1 MNFNYDI
8 IVVGAGH
15 AGCEAATAS
24 ANLGSK
30 TLLITMDM
38 NKIAQMSCN
47 PAVGGIAKGQI
58 VREID
63 ALGGQMGIVSDK
75 TAIQFRMLNRSK
87 GPAMWSPRVQSDRM
101 KFIETWREIIEN
113 TNNLDMWQDMV
124 TELTF
129 DGSVVTGVKTRMGVE
144 FKAKSVILTN
154 GTFLN
159 GLIHVGK
166 VQIGGGR
173 IGEPASYGMSE
184 QLKEFGFKT
193 DRMKTGTPVRIDARS
208 VDFSVMEEQKG
219 EDDFHKFSYLPDV
232 NRTLTQRS
240 CWISYTTEETH
251 DALREGLHDSPLY
264 NGQIQSI
271 GPRYCPSIETKIVT
285 FSDKTSHQLFLEPE
299 GVNTNEFYL
308 NGFSSSLPLENQIKA
323 LKLIPAFRNVH
334 IFRPGYAIE
343 YDFFDPTQL
352 LPTLETKMV
361 KNLFF
366 AGQINGTTGYEEAG
380 GQGLMAGINAHI
392 NCHGGNPFTLR
403 RDEAYIGVLID
414 DLITKGVD
422 EPYRMFTSRA
432 EYRILLRQD
441 NADERLT
448 RKGHELGL
456 ATKERMNYLLSKEDN
471 VNKIL
476 EFVKNFSIKSD
487 RINPFLESI
496 NTAPL
501 KHGVKLIDLI
511 TRPHIDLNLMASEV
525 TALKDT
531 LDSIKDRKEEVIE
544 SADIKIKY
552 GGYIKRERIMADKLT
567 RLEDIRIKDRFNYD
581 EIKSISTEGRQKLT
595 SINPETIAQ
604 ASRIPGVSPNDISV
618 LLVLLGR

>member
-15 AGCEAATAS
+15 AGCEAATAA
-24 ANLGSK
+24 ANMGSK
-30 TLLITMDM
+30 VLLITMDM

-75 TAIQFRMLNRSK
+75 TSIQFRMLNRSK
-87 GPAMWSPRVQSDRM
+87 GPAMWSPRTQNDRV
-101 KFIETWREIIEN
+101 KFIETWRDIVEN
-113 TNNLDMWQDMV
+113 TDNLYMWQDMV
-124 TELTF
+124 TELIF
-129 DGSVVTGVKTRMGVE
+129 DNKTVTGVKTKMGVS
-144 FKAKSVILTN
+144 FHAKTVILTN

-159 GLIHVGK
+159 GLIHIGK
-166 VQIGGGR
+166 VQLGGGR
-173 IGEPASYGMSE
+173 LAEPSSYGMTE
-184 QLKEFGFKT
+184 QLAEAGFTT

-208 VDFSVMEEQKG
+208 VDFSLMEEQPG
-219 EDDFHKFSYLPDV
+219 DETHHTFSYLPDIK
-232 NRTLTQRS
+232 RTLLQRS
-240 CWISYTTEETH
+240 CWMTSTTEEVH
-251 DALREGLHDSPLY
+251 EVLKKHVDDSPLY
-264 NGQIQSI
+264 NGQILGI

-285 FSDKTSHQLFLEPE
+285 FSDKTSHLLFLEPE
-299 GVNTNEFYL
+299 GETTHECYL
-308 NGFSSSLPLENQIKA
+308 NGFSSSLSLETQIEA
-323 LKLIPAFRNVH
+323 LKLVPAFRNVH

-352 LPTLETKMV
+352 KPTLETKLIE
-361 KNLFF
+361 NLYF
-366 AGQINGTTGYEEAG
+366 AGQINGTTGYEEAA
-380 GQGLMAGINAHI
+380 GQGLVAGINAHI
-392 NCHGGNPFTLR
+392 RCHGGSDFTLN

-448 RKGHELGL
+448 EKGYNLGL
-456 ATKERMNYLLSKEDN
+456 AKRERVDLLNSKQEKVQEIIN
-471 VNKIL
+471 
-476 EFVKNFSIKSD
+476 FVQNFSIKPD

-496 NTAPL
+496 NSSPL
-501 KHGVKLIDLI
+501 KHGVKLAQLL
-511 TRPHIDLNLMASEV
+511 TRPHIDLKLMA
-525 TALKDT
+525 TAVSSLNEK
-531 LDSIKDRKEEVIE
+531 LENIKDRKEESIE

-552 GGYIKRERIMADKLT
+552 DGYIKREKIMADKIT
-567 RLEDIRIKDRFNYD
+567 RLEEIKIKDKFNYS
-581 EIKSISTEGRQKLT
+581 EIKSLSTEAREKLT
-595 SINPETIAQ
+595 AINPETIAQ
-604 ASRIPGVSPNDISV
+604 AGRIPGVSPNDISV

>member
-1 MNFNYDI
+1 MEFNYDI

-15 AGCEAATAS
+15 AGCEAATAA
-24 ANLGSK
+24 ANMGSK

-63 ALGGQMGIVSDK
+63 ALGGQTGIVSDK

-87 GPAMWSPRVQSDRM
+87 GPAMWSPRTQNDRA
-101 KFIETWREIIEN
+101 KFIETWRDIIEN
-113 TNNLDMWQDMV
+113 TDNLYMWQDMV
-124 TELTF
+124 TELII
-129 DGSVVTGVKTRMGVE
+129 DNKVVTGVKTKMGVS
-144 FKAKSVILTN
+144 FHSKSVILTN

-159 GLIHVGK
+159 GLIHVGE

-173 IGEPASYGMSE
+173 ISEPSSFGMTE
-184 QLKEFGFKT
+184 QLAAAGFVT

-208 VDFSVMEEQKG
+208 VDYSLMEEQKG
-219 EDDFHKFSYLPDV
+219 DDTFHTFSYLPEV

-240 CWISYTTEETH
+240 CWMTNTSEEVH
-251 DALREGLHDSPLY
+251 EVLRESIEFSPLY

-285 FSDKTSHQLFLEPE
+285 FSDKTSHLLFLEPE
-299 GVNTNEFYL
+299 GENTHECYL
-308 NGFSSSLPLENQIKA
+308 NGFSSSLPLETQIKA
-323 LKLIPAFRNVH
+323 LKLVPAFRNVH

-343 YDFFDPTQL
+343 YDYFDPTQL
-352 LPTLETKMV
+352 KPTLETKLIE
-361 KNLFF
+361 NLYF
-366 AGQINGTTGYEEAG
+366 AGQINGTTGYEEAA
-380 GQGLMAGINAHI
+380 GQGLIAGINAHI
-392 NCHGGNPFTLR
+392 RCHGGSDFTLN

-448 RKGHELGL
+448 EKSYNIGL
-456 ATKERMNYLLSKEDN
+456 AKQSRVQLLHDKQEKVKEIIDYCN
-471 VNKIL
+471 
-476 EFVKNFSIKSD
+476 NFSIKPD

-496 NTAPL
+496 NSSPL
-501 KHGVKLIDLI
+501 KHGVKLSQLL
-511 TRPHIDLNLMASEV
+511 TRPHIDLSLMA
-525 TALKDT
+525 TAVSSLREKLNT
-531 LDSIKDRKEEVIE
+531 ITERKEEIIE

-552 GGYIKRERIMADKLT
+552 EGYIKRERIMADKIT
-567 RLEDIRIKDRFNYD
+567 RLEEIKIKDRFNYD
-581 EIKSISTEGRQKLT
+581 GIQSLSTEARQKLT